1 MFDTRNIAHAGNHDG
16 KQGQR
21 QPHSQ
26 AAGGAWLRRGVL
38 EAPNVR
44 QAVGLSLAKA
54 KESFAHFLKN
64 NHTSEKQAMDA
75 MEKIFSSFLSVGS
88 VAAMTLHGTFPPA
101 RIVPLPSSRTCGR
114 SLFSVSITTKGGEVR
129 FVLDATTPKDPLLL
143 FVGRKEDAAGYLA
156 NFGPISVIRAST
168 NGQSEIFKPLK
179 EYSRA
184 KAEYDAAVNSRQ

>member
-1 MFDTRNIAHAGNHDG
+1 MFDTRNIAHAGNKNG

-21 QPHSQ
+21 QPQSP
-26 AAGGAWLRRGVL
+26 AADGAWLRRGVL
-38 EAPNVR
+38 EAPEVGK
-44 QAVGLSLAKA
+44 AVGLALAKA
-54 KESFAHFLKN
+54 KESFAPFLKK
-64 NHTSEKQAMDA
+64 NHTSEKQVMDA
-75 MEKIFSSFLSVGS
+75 VEKIFSSFLSVGS

-101 RIVPLPSSRTCGR
+101 RIVPLPSSRTGR